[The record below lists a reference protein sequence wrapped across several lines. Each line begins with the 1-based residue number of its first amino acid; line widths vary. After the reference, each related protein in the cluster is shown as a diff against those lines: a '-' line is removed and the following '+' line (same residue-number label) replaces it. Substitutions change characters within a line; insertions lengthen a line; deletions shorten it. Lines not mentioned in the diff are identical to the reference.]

1 VRFMMRGSVA
11 RAIDLD
17 GTRRGVAATAKQP
30 GKPFSRPSRFLPAAL
45 RCARARIRNV
55 QVAGARDPFLDG
67 LRAVS
72 VVRVILLHL
81 FQCVEVQFVAVFS
94 FFMPG
99 MPLMFFVSG
108 ALVGKSLAHADHEKR
123 LRFWKDRARRL
134 FPPFWAFG
142 AVVLAVCAAG
152 AVLRPEDPAHA
163 FPWSSAWRWIVP
175 LAGPQASAAFDELD
189 WHTWFLSVLLMMIAA
204 APWTVALHRRLPC
217 AGASAFLAVGAAI
230 ELARV
235 PVPDVVR
242 NLFLFG
248 GCFQLGYAYADG
260 RAQRLPRRV
269 LVLAFAALA
278 ALAIAF
284 HATRAPGTM
293 LHAVPL
299 ALVTLGLAFVALW
312 LAVKPIATRLF
323 ERGAAPRWIRSI
335 NARAYTIYLWGPVAN
350 DVARRIVAPKDAWS
364 YALDFALALALL
376 YGIVKLL
383 GPIEDLAAGR
393 GKTPALARTPEKARE
408 VA

>member
-1 VRFMMRGSVA
+1 MRG
-11 RAIDLD
+11 
-17 GTRRGVAATAKQP
+17 AAAPKQP
-30 GKPFSRPSRFLPAAL
+30 GKPFSRPRRFPPTAL

-55 QVAGARDPFLDG
+55 LVAGARDPFLDG

-81 FQCVEVQFVAVFS
+81 FQCVEVQFVALFS

-108 ALVGKSLAHADHEKR
+108 ALVGKSLANADHARR
-123 LRFWKDRARRL
+123 LRFWKDRAQRL
-134 FPPFWAFG
+134 FPPFWTFG
-142 AVVLAVCAAG
+142 AVVLALCAAG
-152 AVLRPEDPAHA
+152 ALLWPEDPAHA

-189 WHTWFLSVLLMMIAA
+189 WHTWFLSVLLSMLAA

-217 AGASAFLAVGAAI
+217 AGAFAFLAVGATI
-230 ELARV
+230 ELARL

-269 LVLAFAALA
+269 LVLLFASLA

-284 HATRAPGTM
+284 HAARAPGAM

-299 ALVTLGLAFVALW
+299 ALVMLGLAFVALW
-312 LAVKPIATRLF
+312 IAVKPTATRLF

-335 NARAYTIYLWGPVAN
+335 NGRAYTIYLWGPFAN
-350 DVARRIVAPKDAWS
+350 DIARRIVAPKDAAG

-383 GPIEDLAAGR
+383 GPIEDWAAGR
-393 GKTPALARTPEKARE
+393 GKALALERAPEDARKA
-408 VA
+408 A